1 MTNHECH
8 IVQRSLHSEYPQRL
22 SNADLSTTENSW
34 SDMVANK
41 IKYTTAPAELH
52 GHIWH

>member
-52 GHIWH
+52 GHI